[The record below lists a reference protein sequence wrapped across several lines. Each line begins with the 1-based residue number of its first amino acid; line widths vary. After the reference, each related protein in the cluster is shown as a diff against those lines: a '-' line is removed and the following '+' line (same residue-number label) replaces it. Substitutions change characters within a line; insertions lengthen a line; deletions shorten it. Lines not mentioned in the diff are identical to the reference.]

1 MIDKLLQLG
10 DGRLLIPIVVIAA
23 GIVLVRGVF
32 SLNRSRSADRRDFLD
47 LFQKSGVQNDLWLS
61 VAVRHLFGAYL
72 PADLIRQLMSSSQP
86 GRALSEVAGVWDFLD
101 MNDETGELYWRR
113 SFLKSTRAR
122 KNAVRF
128 LLVMYFI
135 LAFSALWL
143 AYWSVIGRFE
153 GNTLGVAWMYSVLGL
168 LGAFFCLFY
177 GEALKDAD
185 KAARRWLGMQ

>member
-1 MIDKLLQLG
+1 MIDKLLQMG

-47 LFQKSGVQNDLWLS
+47 LFQKSEAQNDLWLS
-61 VAVRHLFGAYL
+61 VAIRHLFGAYL
-72 PADLIRQLMSSSQP
+72 PADLIRQLMSGPQP
-86 GRALSEVAGVWDFLD
+86 GRALSEVAGVWDLLD
-101 MNDETGELYWRR
+101 MDDETRELYWRR
-113 SFLKSTRAR
+113 GLFKSPKAR
-122 KNAVRF
+122 KNAVRL

-153 GNTLGVAWMYSVLGL
+153 GTTLGIAWMYTVLGL
-168 LGAFFCLFY
+168 FGAFFCLSY
-177 GEALKDAD
+177 SDTLKDAD